1 LKILLIRKNYSPYGG
16 AENYLNLV
24 FKGLQARGHDV
35 HILSADYWDESLS
48 KVHKV
53 SISIRKPSFLSNM
66 SFALNTGR
74 FLKRQSFDCILSFER
89 IPFKKIPYSSN
100 SIYRAGDGCHREW
113 LRRRK
118 IAESFLRRLSFS
130 LNPHHLTLLYLE
142 KRCFLNCRLIIANS
156 KMVKRDIMRHYS
168 VPDEKIEVVY
178 NGIDLQRFQ
187 PVGKRQKTELKNFL
201 GIKEDKVVLFVGTDF
216 KRKGLSTLLKACS
229 LLGMDNMKLI
239 TIGKADTRHYSSLA
253 RKLGIEKKVF
263 FSRGDKEIEKFYLIA
278 DVFVLPTI
286 YDPFSN
292 ATLEAMASGL
302 PVITTSSNGASELI
316 EDRVEGFVINNPLD
330 IKAFAEKIPIALSQ
344 AEDMGKKAR
353 TKAEDYPIE
362 KAVDEIIRVISKH
375 GG

>member
-1 LKILLIRKNYSPYGG
+1 VRILLIRKNYSPYGG

-24 FKGLQARGHDV
+24 FKGLQTQGHDV
-35 HILSADYWDESLS
+35 HILSTDYWDENPS
-48 KVHKV
+48 KIHRV
-53 SISIRKPSFLSNM
+53 SNIRKPSFLSNV

-89 IPFKKIPYSSN
+89 IPFKKIPYSPN

-113 LRRRK
+113 LKRRK
-118 IAESFLRRLSFS
+118 RAESFLKRLSFS

-142 KRCFLNCRLIIANS
+142 KRCLFSCKSIIANS
-156 KMVKRDIMRHYS
+156 KIVKKDIMRHYS

-178 NGIDLQRFQ
+178 NGVDLQRFQ
-187 PVGKRQKTELKNFL
+187 PVGERQKAELKNFL
-201 GIKEDKVVLFVGTDF
+201 GIKEDKVILFVGTDF
-216 KRKGLSTLLKACS
+216 KRKGLSTLLRACS
-229 LLGMDNMKLI
+229 LLGIDNMKLI
-239 TIGKADTRHYSSLA
+239 IVGKTYIQHYSSLA
-253 RKLGIEKKVF
+253 RKLGLEKKVF

-278 DVFVLPTI
+278 DVFILPTI

-316 EDRVEGFVINNPLD
+316 EDGIEGFVINNPLD

-344 AEDMGKKAR
+344 AKDMGKKAR
-353 TKAEDYPIE
+353 IKAGYYPIE
-362 KAVDEIIRVISKH
+362 KAVDGIIRVISKH